1 MKRIAPTLSLLAL
14 AGFAG
19 AEVISDDAA
28 KITVGLLTQARM
40 DVNKGS
46 LANNDTYS
54 PTEGA
59 TGKQDTADF
68 YLRRVRPALR
78 GTFGNGFVFQTTL
91 AADNA
96 GKNGSNAVTVTL
108 FDAFAGRKWTDG
120 SISHTVVAGKKN
132 AWFAMSNFT
141 SATNLLP
148 SMRPLTAVGV
158 PNNVGAGYRLDAP
171 YIRFGVDVLNNSG
184 TGYNSTAAAP
194 NGNGDDIASATQ
206 NSGEG
211 LWYSGRLEI
220 TGAGD
225 WASAWQ
231 ESFAGRPGHGFVVG
245 LEAGAVNNDRVTD
258 ADAVTTGTQAGK
270 TSAFIYGLEAMLHLD
285 GLTAVA
291 DVRGQKT
298 TPTPDAGNAPDQVAG
313 RTYSIQAGYALQ
325 SGIELLP
332 VIEPAVRF
340 AEVDNNTD
348 TDGDSNATYGG
359 ADYSG
364 SGRTIELG
372 LNGYFNGHKNKLSA
386 DFIAWKGEE
395 PRNATTGVASGDAPT
410 AYIFRVQHQLWF

>member
-14 AGFAG
+14 AGIAG

-46 LANNDTYS
+46 FNNPTGNPNDTYS
-54 PTEGA
+54 PTEGVA
-59 TGKQDTADF
+59 GKPDTADF

-96 GKNGSNAVTVTL
+96 GKNGSNAVNVTL

-120 SISHTVVAGKKN
+120 SVSHTVVAGKKN

-171 YIRFGVDVLNNSG
+171 YVRFGVDVLNNAGSG
-184 TGYNSTAAAP
+184 VYAA
-194 NGNGDDIASATQ
+194 GNGDDTASATQ

-211 LWYSGRLEI
+211 LWYSGRVEI

-245 LEAGAVNNDRVTD
+245 LEAGAVNNDRVT
-258 ADAVTTGTQAGK
+258 ADLDPSTAGPQVGK
-270 TSAFIYGLEAMLHLD
+270 TSAFIYGLEGMIHVD

-298 TPTPDAGNAPDQVAG
+298 TPTPDVGNTPDKVTG
-313 RTYSIQAGYALQ
+313 RTLSIQAGYAFQ
-325 SGIELLP
+325 TGWELMS
-332 VIEPAVRF
+332 VIEPAARY
-340 AEVDNNTD
+340 ADVDNNTD
-348 TDGDSNATYGG
+348 VEGESTTYGG

-372 LNGYFNGHKNKLSA
+372 VNGYFNGHKNKISA
-386 DFIAWKGEE
+386 DFIAWEGET
-395 PRNATTGVASGDAPT
+395 PAVGDAPT

>member
-1 MKRIAPTLSLLAL
+1 MKRIVPTLSLLAL

-28 KITVGLLTQARM
+28 KITVGLLTQSRM

-96 GKNGSNAVTVTL
+96 GKNGSNSVAVTL
-108 FDAFAGRKWTDG
+108 FDAWAGRKWTDG
-120 SISHTVVAGKKN
+120 SVSHTVVAGKKN

-141 SATNLLP
+141 SSTNLLP

-171 YIRFGVDVLNNSG
+171 YVRFGVDVLNNAG

-194 NGNGDDIASATQ
+194 NGNGDDAASATQ
-206 NSGEG
+206 DSGEG

-220 TGAGD
+220 TGSGD

-258 ADAVTTGTQAGK
+258 ADAGTAGAQGGK
-270 TSAFIYGLEAMLHLD
+270 TSAFIYGLEGMIHLD

-298 TPTPDAGNAPDQVAG
+298 TPTPDVGNAPDKITG

-325 SGIELLP
+325 TGWELMS
-332 VIEPAVRF
+332 VIEPAARF
-340 AEVDNNTD
+340 AKADNNTD
-348 TDGDSNATYGG
+348 VDGDATTYGG

-372 LNGYFNGHKNKLSA
+372 VNGYFNGHKNKISA
-386 DFIAWKGEE
+386 DFIAWEGEE
-395 PRNATTGVASGDAPT
+395 PAVGDAPT

>member
-14 AGFAG
+14 AGIAG

-46 LANNDTYS
+46 LASNDTYS

-59 TGKQDTADF
+59 TGKPDTADF

-96 GKNGSNAVTVTL
+96 GKNGSNAVNVTL

-120 SISHTVVAGKKN
+120 SVSHTVVAGKKN

-171 YIRFGVDVLNNSG
+171 YVRFGVDVLNNAGSG
-184 TGYNSTAAAP
+184 VYAA
-194 NGNGDDIASATQ
+194 GNGDDTASATQ

-211 LWYSGRLEI
+211 LWYSGRVEI

-245 LEAGAVNNDRVTD
+245 LEAGAVNNDRVT
-258 ADAVTTGTQAGK
+258 ADLDPSTAGPQVGK
-270 TSAFIYGLEAMLHLD
+270 TSAFIYGLEGMIHVD

-298 TPTPDAGNAPDQVAG
+298 TPTPDVGNTPDKVTG
-313 RTYSIQAGYALQ
+313 RTLSIQAGYAFQ
-325 SGIELLP
+325 TGWELMS
-332 VIEPAVRF
+332 VIEPAARY
-340 AEVDNNTD
+340 ADVDNNTD
-348 TDGDSNATYGG
+348 VEGESTTYGG

-372 LNGYFNGHKNKLSA
+372 VNGYFNGHKNKISA
-386 DFIAWKGEE
+386 DFIAWEGET
-395 PRNATTGVASGDAPT
+395 PAVGDAPT